1 MINKTQAETTGIFKT
16 ERSLL
21 RKDNSPKGLLD
32 GFNSIID
39 TTNAS
44 FGQTITDR
52 ESGVM
57 IQNPLMMKADLD

>member
-44 FGQTITDR
+44 FG
-52 ESGVM
+52 
-57 IQNPLMMKADLD
+57 